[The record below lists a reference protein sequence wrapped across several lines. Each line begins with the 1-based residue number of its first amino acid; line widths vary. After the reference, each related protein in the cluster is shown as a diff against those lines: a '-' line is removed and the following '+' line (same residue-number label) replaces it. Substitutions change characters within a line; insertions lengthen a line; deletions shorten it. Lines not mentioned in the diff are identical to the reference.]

1 MCFCCCLC
9 VELVYCFVLSVVRL
23 FELLLSCLR
32 VVICVVDPAHAEI
45 RHDAHEGISDKDY
58 PEPVIA
64 LAGAAEEAMVRR
76 RDYRPV
82 VLATLGV
89 VAIHGHLD
97 PVESV

>member
-1 MCFCCCLC
+1 
-9 VELVYCFVLSVVRL
+9 
-23 FELLLSCLR
+23 
-32 VVICVVDPAHAEI
+32 
-45 RHDAHEGISDKDY
+45 
-58 PEPVIA
+58 
-64 LAGAAEEAMVRR
+64 MVRR